1 MPKILE
7 TKVTAY
13 GLPEEHKI
21 KAALDTGEIVTYYPK
36 SQAISVH
43 SNSLGGL
50 GRFLLPDYRYPEI
63 IAAMINSYNLETKPS

>member
-7 TKVTAY
+7 TKVTSY

-36 SQAISVH
+36 SQAISAH
-43 SNSLGGL
+43 SSTLGGL
-50 GRFLLPDYRYPEI
+50 GRFLLLDYCYPEI
-63 IAAMINSYNLETKPS
+63 IAAMINSYDLETNPA